1 MLNIRV
7 IHRLHPYSPEWLVSR
22 HERGEHI
29 DRDDVIRIAE
39 YDPTAVS
46 NEIVCDYLIRAA
58 RGELKK
64 KAGRRRTAG
73 RALKLLY
80 AEALVT
86 DLARRLTARRERQR
100 KKGIRKL
107 RSGYSPT
114 ELALQVVAN
123 RLGYSSL
130 EVLRNALSTWKS
142 ELNFRV

>member
-1 MLNIRV
+1 MSNTRLF
-7 IHRLHPYSPEWLVSR
+7 HRLHPYSAEWLVSR

-29 DRDDVIRIAE
+29 DRDDVIRIVE
-39 YDPTAVS
+39 YDRTAVS

-64 KAGRRRTAG
+64 KAGRRRTA
-73 RALKLLY
+73 RRELKLLY
-80 AEALVT
+80 AETLVS
-86 DLARRLTARRERQR
+86 DLARRLTTRRQRQR
-100 KKGIRKL
+100 KIGIRKL

-130 EVLRNALSTWKS
+130 EVLRNALHTWKS
-142 ELNFRV
+142 ELNYRV